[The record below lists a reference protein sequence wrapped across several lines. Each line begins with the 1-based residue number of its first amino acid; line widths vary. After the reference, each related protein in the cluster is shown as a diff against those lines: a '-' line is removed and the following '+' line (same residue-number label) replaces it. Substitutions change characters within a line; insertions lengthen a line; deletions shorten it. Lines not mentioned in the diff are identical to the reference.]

1 MKKPCFAHDAAC
13 SYSKYLAK
21 RTISDKILKGR
32 TFKIK
37 IAKNPKHGRYQ
48 RGLASMTY
56 QFFNNNN
63 KKKQDWEQM

>member
-1 MKKPCFAHDAAC
+1 MKG
-13 SYSKYLAK
+13 
-21 RTISDKILKGR
+21 I

-48 RGLASMTY
+48 RGLASMAY

-63 KKKQDWEQM
+63 NNNKKTGLRANVNEVLPRKLDKPGIKKFKEG

>member
-1 MKKPCFAHDAAC
+1 MKGK
-13 SYSKYLAK
+13 
-21 RTISDKILKGR
+21 

-48 RGLASMTY
+48 RGLASMAY

-63 KKKQDWEQM
+63 KKKTGLRANVNEVLPRKLDKPGIKKFKEG